1 MTELEKLIQ
10 QKKEIEKKIKEAQG
24 KEAVFG
30 VARLS
35 MYDVHSPRQGEFRI
49 MVKSRF
55 VHPHAMAGD
64 NGRWFSVITS
74 FSEKEAALAISSL
87 IEDLTSLQTFILEN
101 TKDVQQEAKD
111 GKS

>member
-10 QKKEIEKKIKEAQG
+10 QKKEIEKRIKEAQG

-30 VARLS
+30 DARLS

-49 MVKSRF
+49 MIKSRF
-55 VHPHAMAGD
+55 VKPHICAD
-64 NGRWFSVITS
+64 DRGRWFSVITS

-87 IEDLTSLQTFILEN
+87 IKDLTSLQTFVLEN
-101 TKDVQQEAKD
+101 SKDVQ
-111 GKS
+111 